1 MQDVADIFTF
11 NKYNYARRCRYIT
24 FNKYNYAR
32 CCRYIS
38 HLINITMQDVADI
51 YHI

>member
-1 MQDVADIFTF
+1 MQDVADIF
-11 NKYNYARRCRYIT
+11 T

-51 YHI
+51 FTFNKYNYARCCRYIHI